1 MMNSTTNFGKSGVA
15 STGRSTHGDATK
27 SEGGQ
32 VTIIMYHYVRPL
44 ARTRFPEI
52 KGLDL
57 EDFRA
62 QIEYIDR
69 HYEVITLPELIAAI
83 DGEHALPENA
93 ALLTFDDGYADH
105 YDYAMPILD
114 EHRMSAIFFPP
125 VNVVRERRVLDVNKI
140 HFVLASSI
148 DIHDLIKQIHGHL
161 KYCRDEYELPGEKT
175 LFERYATANRFD
187 PKEVVYVK
195 RLLQK
200 GLPQKVRSEIVDAL
214 FTENVTQDEEAFGEE
229 LYMTEDQLKY
239 ALRNGFHVGAHGVEH
254 VWLNAVSFEQKW
266 SEMYKS
272 TEFLRDLGVDTNALG
287 IAYPYGGWDAEVCEI
302 AAQLN
307 YKYGFTVD
315 VGQAKVGQDAAL
327 LLPRLDTNDIGTN
340 TFYED

>member
-1 MMNSTTNFGKSGVA
+1 MSNNSNFDSPPVA
-15 STGRSTHGDATK
+15 STGRSMLQKDNTAT
-27 SEGGQ
+27 GRGH
-32 VTIIMYHYVRPL
+32 VTIVMYHYVRPL
-44 ARTRFPEI
+44 KRTRFPEI

-57 EDFRA
+57 EDFQA

-114 EHRMSAIFFPP
+114 EYGMSGIFFPP

-140 HFVLASSI
+140 HFVLASGI
-148 DIHDLIKQIHGHL
+148 NIHDLIEQIHGQLEH
-161 KYCRDEYELPGEKT
+161 YRDEYDLPSERA
-175 LFERYATANRFD
+175 LFGRYATANRFD

-200 GLPQKVRSEIVDAL
+200 GLPEKVRSEIVDAL
-214 FTENVTQDEEAFGEE
+214 FTENVTQDEKAFGEE

-239 ALRNGFHVGAHGVEH
+239 ALRNDFHVGAHGVEH
-254 VWLNAVSFEQKW
+254 VWLDAISFDEKEREI
-266 SEMYKS
+266 SESKD
-272 TEFLRDLGVDTNALG
+272 FLLEMG
-287 IAYPYGGWDAEVCEI
+287 IRADQLTLAYPYGGWDDEVRRLL
-302 AAQLN
+302 QQHR
-307 YKYGFTVD
+307 YRMGFTV
-315 VGQAKVGQDAAL
+315 KVGAA
-327 LLPRLDTNDIGTN
+327 DIGTGQP
-340 TFYED
+340 FLLSRYDAKDLYDI